1 MIHPKAI
8 GSRERVMAY
17 NPSMSFDPVLPWENN
32 AEETNR
38 FLKLI
43 VSAIII
49 SLLISSIVPFLTVAE
64 LDRAK
69 TTTIPPRLVKMILEQ
84 KKVVEPPP
92 PPPPEP
98 KEEKK
103 EEEQKKPEEKKEEP
117 KPIEVKTAKEVA
129 KKHIAVFD
137 ALADLRDLAD
147 VDDLKTNQSLSNDTG
162 QAAKVTRSLITKKA
176 TQGSGGIRVAT
187 ASRSS
192 GVGALKGQNTTKVT
206 SNIGD
211 AVANTKR
218 KTKNGSQKRSEENIQ
233 LAFDKNKSA
242 IFALYHRAL
251 RKNPSLQGRVVFR
264 LTISPSGKVTACSI
278 DSSEIDAPKLLK
290 RLISRIKRINFGAQ
304 SVVTWKDTYQ
314 INFLPS

>member
-1 MIHPKAI
+1 
-8 GSRERVMAY
+8 MAY
-17 NPSMSFDPVLPWENN
+17 NPLMSFDPVLPWENN
-32 AEETNR
+32 SEETNR

-43 VSAIII
+43 LSAVII
-49 SLLISSIVPFLTVAE
+49 SILISSVVPFLTVAE

-92 PPPPEP
+92 PPAEA

-103 EEEQKKPEEKKEEP
+103 EEEKPEEKKEEV
-117 KPIEVKTAKEVA
+117 KPIEIKTAKEVA

-137 ALADLRDLAD
+137 ALADLRDLAN
-147 VDDLKTNQSLSNDTG
+147 VDDLKVNQSLSNDTG

-176 TQGSGGIRVAT
+176 TQGSGGIIVAT

-192 GVGALKGQNTTKVT
+192 GIGALKGQNVTKVT

-218 KTKNGSQKRSEENIQ
+218 KTKSGNQKRSDENIQ

-242 IFALYHRAL
+242 IFALYHRSL
-251 RKNPSLQGRVVFR
+251 RKDPSLQGRVVFR
-264 LTISPSGKVTACSI
+264 LTISASGKVTACSV
-278 DSSEIDAPKLLK
+278 DTSEIVDPKLLK
-290 RLISRIKRINFGAQ
+290 RLVSRIKRINFGAQ
-304 SVVTWKDTYQ
+304 SVVTWNDTYQ

>member
-1 MIHPKAI
+1 
-8 GSRERVMAY
+8 MAY

-43 VSAIII
+43 VSAIVI
-49 SLLISSIVPFLTVAE
+49 SLLISSIVPFLTVAK
-64 LDRAK
+64 LDRTK

-98 KEEKK
+98 IEEKK
-103 EEEQKKPEEKKEEP
+103 EEEKKKPEEKKEEP
-117 KPIEVKTAKEVA
+117 KPVEVKTAKEVA

-147 VDDLKTNQSLSNDTG
+147 IEDLKTNQSLSNDTG
-162 QAAKVTRSLITKKA
+162 QAAKVTRSIITNNNAK
-176 TQGSGGIRVAT
+176 QGSGGIRVAT

-192 GVGALKGQNTTKVT
+192 GVGALKGQNVTKVT

-218 KTKNGSQKRSEENIQ
+218 KTRSGNQKRSEENIQ

-251 RKNPSLQGRVVFR
+251 RKNPSLQGQVVFR
-264 LTISPSGKVTACSI
+264 LTISASGRVTACSI
-278 DSSEIDAPKLLK
+278 DSSEIDDPKLLK
-290 RLISRIKRINFGAQ
+290 RLISKIKRINFGAQ
-304 SVVTWKDTYQ
+304 SVVAWNDTYQ

>member
-1 MIHPKAI
+1 
-8 GSRERVMAY
+8 MAY
-17 NPSMSFDPVLPWENN
+17 NSLMSFDPVLPWENN
-32 AEETNR
+32 SEETNR

-43 VSAIII
+43 LSAVII
-49 SLLISSIVPFLTVAE
+49 SILISSVVPFLTVAE

-92 PPPPEP
+92 PPPAEA

-103 EEEQKKPEEKKEEP
+103 EEEKPEEKKEEV
-117 KPIEVKTAKEVA
+117 KPIEIKTAKEVA

-137 ALADLRDLAD
+137 ALADLRDLAN
-147 VDDLKTNQSLSNDTG
+147 VDDLKVNQSLSNDTG

-176 TQGSGGIRVAT
+176 TQGSGGIIVAT

-192 GVGALKGQNTTKVT
+192 GIGALKGQNVTKVT

-218 KTKNGSQKRSEENIQ
+218 KTKSGNQKRSDENIQ

-242 IFALYHRAL
+242 IFALYHRSL
-251 RKNPSLQGRVVFR
+251 RKDPSLQGRVVFR
-264 LTISPSGKVTACSI
+264 LTISASGKVTACSV
-278 DSSEIDAPKLLK
+278 DTSEIVDPKLLK
-290 RLISRIKRINFGAQ
+290 RLVSRIKRINFGAQ
-304 SVVTWKDTYQ
+304 SVVTWNDTYQ